1 MEETCCQFEGAEY
14 CEFHLRWPARK
25 RPLEVFSRFFT
36 LKSVL
41 METIKEMENDKKIIE
56 TKYEEVSRLNAE
68 LNRKIKQLTAMQET
82 GKAILSV
89 LDLDQLLS
97 VIMNLLF
104 SVCQINRAIIML
116 VNEEKHCLEYIH
128 GVGFEKEAFEAIK
141 NYKVP
146 LHRVSNMLVRV
157 SNTGQ
162 AEYVPEIEASILKK
176 DNILLREGKP
186 VSAFVVPL
194 ITRSKVIGVMATD
207 GVEGKGVPKDSRE
220 ILEIFAPQIAIAIE
234 NAKLY
239 KNLQDKMEELKRSQA
254 LLSRAEKFSFL
265 GNLAARLAHE
275 IKNPMTAIGT
285 FIQLLPHRYD
295 DEEFRRD
302 FYQVAMEET
311 MRVNNLITEL
321 LDLVRPKESHFAYGD
336 LHDLIEKTVLL
347 VSPQAKEKRI
357 QIKRQYGE
365 TTEQIWMDSEK
376 MKQAMLNLVS
386 NALEFTPQ
394 DGKIEITTKYHSED
408 GDLRTVSIE
417 VSDNG
422 VGIQPAD
429 MNKVFEPYFTTKH
442 KSSIHQGTGLGL
454 PITYQHV
461 QDHRGTIELKSKV
474 NEGTTFLIT
483 IPVKPLP

>member
-1 MEETCCQFEGAEY
+1 MRLHWDRTMGVSRDLCLYNQGKLYLHASYLGKRPAPAGGGLCAFEGADF
-14 CEFHLRWPARK
+14 CEDRLRWLAKKTGFMRS
-25 RPLEVFSRFFT
+25 FRFYT
-36 LKSVL
+36 STSVIR
-41 METIKEMENDKKIIE
+41 ETIKEMENDKKIIE
-56 TKYEEVSRLNAE
+56 KKYEEVSRLNPE

-116 VNEEKHCLEYIH
+116 VNEEKECLEYIH

-275 IKNPMTAIGT
+275 IKNPLTAIGT
-285 FIQLLPHRYD
+285 FIRIAC
-295 DEEFRRD
+295 RTG
-302 FYQVAMEET
+302 MT
-311 MRVNNLITEL
+311 MRSSGGISI
-321 LDLVRPKESHFAYGD
+321 R
-336 LHDLIEKTVLL
+336 
-347 VSPQAKEKRI
+347 SPWK
-357 QIKRQYGE
+357 
-365 TTEQIWMDSEK
+365 
-376 MKQAMLNLVS
+376 
-386 NALEFTPQ
+386 
-394 DGKIEITTKYHSED
+394 
-408 GDLRTVSIE
+408 
-417 VSDNG
+417 
-422 VGIQPAD
+422 
-429 MNKVFEPYFTTKH
+429 
-442 KSSIHQGTGLGL
+442 
-454 PITYQHV
+454 
-461 QDHRGTIELKSKV
+461 
-474 NEGTTFLIT
+474 
-483 IPVKPLP
+483 KP